1 MLTAHFWVY
10 IYYLQ
15 HGLEKVGQTDVV
27 ASFKTWA
34 AQHLLLFS

>member
-15 HGLEKVGQTDVV
+15 HGLEKVGQADVV